1 MSRLIFALVI
11 CSGSLSASSGNAGLF
26 AIDFDTIY
34 SQFADITVANSV
46 SFRLLP
52 VNPLSP
58 LEVTKGELISGPLAM
73 VAGMGLVYLGVELYL
88 VGSDRPASALLSTT
102 IARAWLVGC
111 LSPFCLVGGV
121 LTIAGGA
128 FCIVFGVAKL
138 VKGIK
143 NRKGRPALDGGRG

>member
-1 MSRLIFALVI
+1 MKRLIFALVI
-11 CSGSLSASSGNAGLF
+11 CSASFSGSCGNAALF
-26 AIDFDTIY
+26 NVDFDTIY
-34 SQFADITVANSV
+34 SQFSGITIADSV

-88 VGSDRPASALLSTT
+88 VGSDRPASALLGTT
-102 IARAWLVGC
+102 LARAWLVGC

-143 NRKGRPALDGGRG
+143 NRTTRPALDDAQG